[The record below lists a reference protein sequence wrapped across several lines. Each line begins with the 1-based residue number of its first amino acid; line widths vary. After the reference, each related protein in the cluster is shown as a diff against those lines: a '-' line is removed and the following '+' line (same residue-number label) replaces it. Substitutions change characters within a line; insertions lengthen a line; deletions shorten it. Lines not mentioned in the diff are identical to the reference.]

1 MLYRGVLRR
10 WGQGGCG
17 SLVTE
22 GSPAICRAA
31 NDASLLPVWV
41 GL

>member
-17 SLVTE
+17 NLVIE
-22 GSPAICRAA
+22 DSPAICREA